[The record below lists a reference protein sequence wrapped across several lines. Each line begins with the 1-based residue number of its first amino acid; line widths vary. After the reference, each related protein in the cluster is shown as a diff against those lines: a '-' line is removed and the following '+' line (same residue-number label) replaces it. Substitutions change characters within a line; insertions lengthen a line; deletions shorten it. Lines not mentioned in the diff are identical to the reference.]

1 MKTRTA
7 LSMLLVGTA
16 ILTLGGLFKLLHWPS
31 ANIQLM
37 IGTMLQVVSL
47 LVLAVK
53 LATTDGLPGM
63 LNR

>member
-37 IGTMLQVVSL
+37 IGTMLHVVAL